1 MTPERKSKMGFE
13 FLAGMAAL
21 PLAYS
26 FGYSF
31 MWAITNITK
40 LIQT

>member
-13 FLAGMAAL
+13 FLAGMVAL

-26 FGYSF
+26 FGYSS
-31 MWAITNITK
+31 MWVVTNITK
-40 LIQT
+40 FIQT